1 MQHAIEVEQVD
12 KRFGALQAVDGVS
25 LSIPAGTTFGLV
37 GHNGAGKSTLFKM
50 MLGIEPASAGQI
62 RIHGTPVRGAAF
74 RWLRQRIGY
83 LPENVALYDNLSGL
97 DTLRF
102 FARLKAADTRQCT
115 GLLEQVG
122 LTQAMKRPVREYSKG
137 MRQRLGFAQ
146 ALLGQP
152 ELLFLDE
159 PTNGLDPQAI
169 HDFYDTLATL
179 KRAGAT
185 IVLSSHLLAE
195 IQPHLDSLVI
205 LANGRAVAQGSVDSL
220 TAASDL
226 PSRARL
232 HARDA
237 DAARRLGQRLGDAG
251 FPVIATAD
259 NVLTISVARAHRT
272 GLLPL
277 LAEAGPALVD
287 VEIHPPTLE
296 DLYLR
301 QRHAGGHA

>member
-1 MQHAIEVEQVD
+1 MQHAIEVERVD
-12 KRFGALQAVDGVS
+12 KRFGAVQAVDGVS

-37 GHNGAGKSTLFKM
+37 GHNGAGKSTLFKL
-50 MLGIEPASAGQI
+50 MLGIEPVSAGQI
-62 RIHGTPVRGAAF
+62 RVHGTPVRGAAF

-102 FARLKAADTRQCT
+102 FARLKAADARQCT
-115 GLLEQVG
+115 DLLEQVG
-122 LTQAMKRPVREYSKG
+122 LTHAMKRPVREYSKG

-169 HDFYDTLATL
+169 HDFYDTLAAL

-195 IQPHLDSLVI
+195 IQPHLDSLAI
-205 LANGRAVAQGSVDSL
+205 LANGRVIAQGSVDSL
-220 TAASDL
+220 AAASDL

-232 HARDA
+232 HTRDA
-237 DAARRLGQRLGDAG
+237 DAARRIGQRLGDAG
-251 FPVIATAD
+251 FPVITTAD
-259 NVLTISVARAHRT
+259 NVLTVSVARAHRT

-277 LAEAGPALVD
+277 LAESGAALVD

>member
-1 MQHAIEVEQVD
+1 MQHAIEVERVD
-12 KRFGALQAVDGVS
+12 KRFGAVQAVDGVS

-50 MLGIEPASAGQI
+50 MLGIEPVSAGQI
-62 RIHGTPVRGAAF
+62 RVHGTPVRGAAF

-102 FARLKAADTRQCT
+102 FARLKAADARQCT
-115 GLLEQVG
+115 DLLEQVG
-122 LTQAMKRPVREYSKG
+122 LAHAMKRPVREYSKG

-169 HDFYDTLATL
+169 HDFYDTLAAL

-195 IQPHLDSLVI
+195 IQPHLDSLAI
-205 LANGRAVAQGSVDSL
+205 LANGRVIAQGSVDSL
-220 TAASDL
+220 AAASDL

-232 HARDA
+232 HTRDA
-237 DAARRLGQRLGDAG
+237 DAARRIGQRLGDAG
-251 FPVIATAD
+251 FPVITRAD
-259 NVLTISVARAHRT
+259 NVLTVSVARAHRT

-277 LAEAGPALVD
+277 LAESGAALVD